1 MPYLLL
7 ILGLLIGLYALY
19 RFFLNANTQQIKAL
33 FMMAILGVLCI
44 ALLILALTGK
54 LPAAIAILVAL
65 FPLIG
70 GWLRAKRNHE
80 QSQRFE
86 AAPDE
91 ITTREQALQILGLH
105 DDANEE
111 LIQKTYKKLM
121 QKVHPDNEGSEWIAA
136 KLNQAR
142 DILTKK

>member
-1 MPYLLL
+1 
-7 ILGLLIGLYALY
+7 
-19 RFFLNANTQQIKAL
+19 
-33 FMMAILGVLCI
+33 MAILGVLCI